1 MKGLYLSIIK
11 KKHFDLLEA
20 TNDDDSNEIIK
31 LVESGV
37 GILTRICYPNEVFY
51 YHKFNSVA
59 AVPLKELSFGPY
71 DDIRQTTLSQY
82 ENGFLTPYEGGVF
95 VSMAILQLIDS
106 NEQTKKTL
114 VSKIVLDGIEAIYKL
129 ISKAGQKTNYIIP
142 WLSISTNRSWTLDET
157 YRGMARAQVET
168 SWLSESDRFPEEELT
183 GDNINSRTE
192 IFRYKLLELEQFSR
206 GLLDDISCEL
216 HKLYNA
222 VWNSIGVN
230 FCVED
235 TPFVFMTTETLRKT
249 LVEKKFIPRLGKMSD
264 ITFNIG
270 KGHYTEALIVNEKT
284 AMDLHMLTF
293 RRFNRKVLL
302 MTPSDA
308 PPELKKTFLN
318 FEKTLLRLR
327 IIKEDERE
335 KAPKTTYSVISKT
348 VKIGLISE
356 EEGKTELLKIATEFD
371 ESHYVKDM
379 ATKVADGFPV
389 VEDVPPSSSSSG
401 AEKKIT
407 KRIQIF
413 GGAPFL
419 TVYLFMIDLEHL
431 SEITKDDMNVVLS
444 LLNSYPDVDI
454 VITTP
459 RLSPF
464 DINATDRFFI
474 FRPSEK
480 RRLKFFQEEE

>member
-1 MKGLYLSIIK
+1 
-11 KKHFDLLEA
+11 
-20 TNDDDSNEIIK
+20 
-31 LVESGV
+31 
-37 GILTRICYPNEVFY
+37 
-51 YHKFNSVA
+51 
-59 AVPLKELSFGPY
+59 
-71 DDIRQTTLSQY
+71 
-82 ENGFLTPYEGGVF
+82 
-95 VSMAILQLIDS
+95 
-106 NEQTKKTL
+106 
-114 VSKIVLDGIEAIYKL
+114 
-129 ISKAGQKTNYIIP
+129 
-142 WLSISTNRSWTLDET
+142 
-157 YRGMARAQVET
+157 
-168 SWLSESDRFPEEELT
+168 
-183 GDNINSRTE
+183 
-192 IFRYKLLELEQFSR
+192 
-206 GLLDDISCEL
+206 
-216 HKLYNA
+216 
-222 VWNSIGVN
+222 
-230 FCVED
+230 
-235 TPFVFMTTETLRKT
+235 
-249 LVEKKFIPRLGKMSD
+249 
-264 ITFNIG
+264 
-270 KGHYTEALIVNEKT
+270 
-284 AMDLHMLTF
+284 
-293 RRFNRKVLL
+293 L